1 MSLSS
6 PPARR
11 ARPSTSAVSFRTA
24 RPSAWAVSFLMFSI
38 VAAVAAFGLLGADF
52 GLI

>member
-1 MSLSS
+1 MMS
-6 PPARR
+6 ARTR
-11 ARPSTSAVSFRTA
+11 SAQND